1 MERPGVVVFGSI
13 NVDTTFTVAE
23 LPETGETVIAKGVR
37 RTFGGKGLNQAIAA
51 ARHDAPT
58 AMIAC
63 IGDDGDGD
71 EARRLLAGE
80 GISTAQLRTVP
91 ASTGAAAVVVDSHGE
106 NVIIVAPSA
115 NDALDRPSVSDA
127 KILSAC
133 GVLLCQLE
141 VPLAAVAEALRTARE
156 HGAITVLN
164 AAPASALPPE
174 MGGNIQILVVN
185 AGEARA
191 IAATLDGGG
200 SAAAAAEDEFDA
212 LLAVAPQVIVTR
224 GPKGADYLDR
234 SGQRRHIPAPRVEAV
249 DSTGAGDAFCGALC
263 AGLAAGMT
271 AVEATELGVAAGAR
285 AVQHRGTHV
294 SRLASV
300 PSSPQP

>member
-23 LPETGETVIAKGVR
+23 LPETGETIIARGVR

-51 ARHDAPT
+51 ARHGAPT
-58 AMIAC
+58 TMIGC
-63 IGDDGDGD
+63 VGDDGDGD
-71 EARRLLAGE
+71 EAQRLLAHE
-80 GISTAQLRTVP
+80 GISTRQVRTVP
-91 ASTGAAAVVVDSHGE
+91 ASTGAAAVVVDSQGE

-115 NDALDRPSVSDA
+115 NDALDGLSEADEE
-127 KILSAC
+127 ILAGC
-133 GVLLCQLE
+133 GVLLCQME
-141 VPLAAVAEALRTARE
+141 VPPGAVAAALRTAHE

-174 MGGNIQILVVN
+174 MDGNIQILVVN

-191 IAATLDGGG
+191 IAAQLGDAAAR
-200 SAAAAAEDEFDA
+200 SAAKDAFDV

-224 GPKGADYLDR
+224 GAEGADYFDR
-234 SGQRRHIPAPRVEAV
+234 SGQRRHIPAPSVQAV

-263 AGLAAGMT
+263 AGLAAGKS
-271 AVEATELGVAAGAR
+271 AAEATELGVAAGAR
-285 AVQHRGTHV
+285 TVQHRGTHV
-294 SRLASV
+294 SSPAPA
-300 PSSPQP
+300 PSSPRS